1 MAQGDLLG
9 TLTGNGASVTN
20 PSDATGSVSV
30 SVGDLIFAV
39 FGEQTN
45 LTTTGATDNLG
56 HTYTAQ
62 NAGSDG
68 GVGTGRA
75 FYKIVTSAGT
85 LTTVS
90 FAATA
95 SSDNYACFV
104 AVLEGPFTAIDTN
117 VANGTTDTT
126 SPHTCPASGTLS
138 QAAESVVCWGVGS
151 SAGGWGVVSATS
163 PNLLAG
169 QAVEA
174 PGTPRTVIGYQT
186 VAATTSV
193 APEFTSAANPN
204 AIVLGTCSFTHT
216 AGASGHPAAKRMGG
230 VQFVGDYRSGG
241 GFKLWRNLL
250 IPNRGLVY
258 G

>member
-1 MAQGDLLG
+1 V
-9 TLTGNGASVTN
+9 LTGNGNSVTN

-39 FGEQTN
+39 FGEQTS
-45 LTTTGATDNLG
+45 LTTTGASDNLG
-56 HTYTAQ
+56 NTYTAQ

-68 GVGTGRA
+68 GSCTGRA
-75 FYKIVTSAGT
+75 FYSIATVAGT

-95 SSDNYACFV
+95 SSDNYACIA
-104 AVLEGPFTAIDTN
+104 AVLEGSFTAIDTN
-117 VANGTTDTT
+117 VANGTTDSTT
-126 SPHTCPASGTLS
+126 PYTCPASGTLS
-138 QAAESVVCWGVGS
+138 QAAESVIAWVAGS
-151 SAGGWGVVSATS
+151 SAGGMGVISATS

-169 QAVEA
+169 QGNNA
-174 PGTPRTVIGYQT
+174 GTPRAAIGYQT
-186 VAATTSV
+186 VSATTSV
-193 APEFTSAANPN
+193 QPEFTSTADPN
-204 AIVLGTCSFTHT
+204 GIVLGTCSFTHT
-216 AGASGHPAAKRMGG
+216 AGASSGHPAAKRMGG